1 MSHVKHATI
10 GSLVAS
16 LMGAALGFLLWAR
29 QLDNNGANRGVMRLI
44 GWMGLGLVT
53 VSVAIACLSIAF
65 LQYSWPASGSR
76 EPPRRAVA
84 VASVSPAPRSD
95 RAGAARIARAG
106 RPSRAR
112 SGPPSGS
119 GHEPSER
126 QRLDQNGASSD
137 VTTTATS

>member
-53 VSVAIACLSIAF
+53 VSVAVACLSIAF
-65 LQYSWPASGSR
+65 LQYVMAREREQGTAESG
-76 EPPRRAVA
+76 
-84 VASVSPAPRSD
+84 
-95 RAGAARIARAG
+95 
-106 RPSRAR
+106 RAR
-112 SGPPSGS
+112 SPASRPHRGLTAHTGPAGAPGRPRFGPCSVLVDEKPLRAARS
-119 GHEPSER
+119 RPER
-126 QRLDQNGASSD
+126 
-137 VTTTATS
+137 